1 MESELQAV
9 AAMLAS
15 REKDVST
22 AQREIDDLREALGL
36 AEANLSASEAR
47 FILDDQR
54 HAENA
59 ESNAKAEAEA
69 EDKHALLVAEI
80 DRLVLCEA
88 GLQDKLHES
97 ALEIGRLSAALEAK
111 EAALSSLERKRGVLE
126 AELDESR
133 GLLQEA
139 LSSLAAEKAAN
150 ELVTEELTNAKS
162 NIQIY
167 TNIRI

>member
-1 MESELQAV
+1 MEIELQAV

-54 HAENA
+54 HAENT
-59 ESNAKAEAEA
+59 ESNAKAESKAEA
-69 EDKHALLVAEI
+69 EVEDKHALLVAEI

-126 AELDESR
+126 AELDESH

-150 ELVTEELTNAKS
+150 DLVTEELINAKS
-162 NIQIY
+162 NIQI
-167 TNIRI
+167 

>member
-1 MESELQAV
+1 MEIELQAV

-54 HAENA
+54 HAENT
-59 ESNAKAEAEA
+59 ESNAKAESKAKAEV

-126 AELDESR
+126 AELDESH

-150 ELVTEELTNAKS
+150 DLVTEELINAKS
-162 NIQIY
+162 NIQI
-167 TNIRI
+167 